1 MARKTWRNLSGIFTT
16 SLWIF
21 IVSLLF
27 ANFVHSDQ
35 SDSAHKSVT
44 EYKLLVLGDSLSAAY
59 GLTAQQ
65 GWVHILD
72 QQWQQNNTPI
82 TVVNAAISGDT
93 TDGGLARLPRL
104 LTLHQ
109 PTHLYIELGGNNAL
123 QGHKPRKIKQNL
135 MDMIELAEKNQ
146 VQVIIQEM
154 QIPTNYGARYTEAF
168 NDIFHDLAEQY
179 NIVLIPFFLQ
189 DIALKPSLMQ
199 NDGIHPTKEAQPLI
213 VDFIAPKLL
222 AAIDHKRV

>member
-16 SLWIF
+16 SLWIL

-72 QQWQQNNTPI
+72 QKWQQNNTPI
-82 TVVNAAISGDT
+82 KVVNAAISGDT

-104 LTLHQ
+104 LDLHQ

-123 QGHKPRKIKQNL
+123 QGHKPS
-135 MDMIELAEKNQ
+135 KN
-146 VQVIIQEM
+146 
-154 QIPTNYGARYTEAF
+154 
-168 NDIFHDLAEQY
+168 
-179 NIVLIPFFLQ
+179 
-189 DIALKPSLMQ
+189 
-199 NDGIHPTKEAQPLI
+199 
-213 VDFIAPKLL
+213 
-222 AAIDHKRV
+222 